1 MTLQEENEQ
10 VQKFIKKW
18 QLKNEI
24 INFDSLEDFNNKFRK
39 DMNEFLD
46 DGGFSDETSKLFY
59 FKI

>member
-24 INFDSLEDFNNKFRK
+24 INYNK
-39 DMNEFLD
+39 D
-46 DGGFSDETSKLFY
+46 
-59 FKI
+59 I